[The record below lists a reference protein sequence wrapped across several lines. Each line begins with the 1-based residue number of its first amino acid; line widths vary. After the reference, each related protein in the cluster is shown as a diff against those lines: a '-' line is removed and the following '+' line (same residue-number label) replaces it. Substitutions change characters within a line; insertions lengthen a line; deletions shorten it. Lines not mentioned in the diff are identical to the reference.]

1 MLILNLYC
9 RILSNLGRM
18 KFYIKFLLLI
28 LTFNVNAN
36 DLLSI
41 YQEALE
47 KDPDFNAKKAD
58 LKISKEY
65 LNQARSGLLPQLRFS
80 ASTNWNE
87 YYQERVLQNDYNTF
101 SYNLNLSQPIFR
113 LDSWFVTRQ
122 AKQNY
127 EAAEARFAYQQQ
139 DLMIRVTQAYFKVL
153 SAKSTLKSAEAT
165 EKALNNQYQT
175 VTQRFNSGAAS
186 RIELAEAKS
195 AYNRAQSD
203 RVLAEGNVDISFEEL
218 NSIVG
223 RQVKMVTALNQ
234 DNEFIAPSEAIDS
247 EVKKGRAAN
256 YLIIEAQN
264 RLEAAES
271 NTRSKTANY
280 LPKIDLN
287 ANASRRTSKQYTF
300 DGVESDIELPFSIP
314 TETENRA
321 FSLQFSM
328 PLFTSGLNNSQRRQ
342 ALLQEV
348 KSEEQMIL
356 IERSVVQQ
364 IRSLYTALKTAEL
377 NIISLRTAVD
387 SSKDALEATRL
398 GYELSSRNL
407 IDLLQAERNYSET
420 QNRLSQAMY
429 GFIVTSLQYKQAIGI
444 LRPED
449 IVKINKQFN

>member
-1 MLILNLYC
+1 
-9 RILSNLGRM
+9 M
-18 KFYIKFLLLI
+18 KFYIKFILLI
-28 LTFNVNAN
+28 LSFNVVAN

-195 AYNRAQSD
+195 AFNRAQSD

-223 RQVKMVTALNQ
+223 RQVEMVTPLNQ
-234 DNEFIAPSEAIDS
+234 NNEFIAPSEEINS
-247 EVKKGRAAN
+247 EVTKGREAN
-256 YLIIEAQN
+256 YLIIEARN

-300 DGVESDIELPFSIP
+300 DGFDSDVDLPFSIP
-314 TETENRA
+314 TETENRV
-321 FSLQFSM
+321 FSIQFSM
-328 PLFTSGLNNSQRRQ
+328 PLFTSGLNSSQRRQ

-377 NIISLRTAVD
+377 NIVSLRTAVD

-420 QNRLSQAMY
+420 QNRHSQAIY
-429 GFIVTSLQYKQAIGI
+429 GFIVTSLQYKQAIGT

-449 IVKINKQFN
+449 IVKINEQFN

>member
-1 MLILNLYC
+1 
-9 RILSNLGRM
+9 M
-18 KFYIKFLLLI
+18 KFYIKFLILI
-28 LTFNVNAN
+28 FSFNLTGN

-41 YQEALE
+41 YEEALE

-58 LKISKEY
+58 LKISKEFF
-65 LNQARSGLLPQLRFS
+65 NQARSGLLPQVRFS

-87 YYQERVLQNDYNTF
+87 YYQEKVLQNDYNTF
-101 SYNLNLSQPIFR
+101 NYNLNLSQPIFR
-113 LDSWFVTRQ
+113 LDSWFVTQQ

-165 EKALNNQYQT
+165 EKALNNQFET
-175 VTQRFNSGAAS
+175 VTERFNSGAAS
-186 RIELAEAKS
+186 KIELAEAKS
-195 AYNRAQSD
+195 AFNRAQSD

-223 RQVKMVTALNQ
+223 RQIKMVTPLNQ
-234 DNEFIAPSEAIDS
+234 NSEFIAPLEDIDL
-247 EVKKGRAAN
+247 EVKKGQELN
-256 YLIIEAQN
+256 YLIIEARN

-271 NTRSKTANY
+271 NTKSKTANY
-280 LPKIDLN
+280 LPRIDLN

-300 DGVESDIELPFSIP
+300 DGVESDIDLPFSIP
-314 TETENRA
+314 TETENRT
-321 FSLQFSM
+321 FSIQFSV
-328 PLFTSGLNNSQRRQ
+328 PLFTSGLNSSQRRQ

-348 KSEEQMIL
+348 RTEEQMIL
-356 IERSVVQQ
+356 IERNVTQQ

-377 NIISLRTAVD
+377 NIISLRIAVE

-398 GYELSSRNL
+398 GYDLGSRNL
-407 IDLLQAERNYSET
+407 IDLLQAERNSSET

-429 GFIVTSLQYKQAIGI
+429 GFIVTSLQYKQAIGT

-449 IVKINKQFN
+449 IVKINEQFN

>member
-1 MLILNLYC
+1 
-9 RILSNLGRM
+9 M

-28 LTFNVNAN
+28 LSFNVVAN

-195 AYNRAQSD
+195 AFNRAQSD

-223 RQVKMVTALNQ
+223 RQVEMVTPLNQ
-234 DNEFIAPSEAIDS
+234 NSEFIAPSEEINS
-247 EVKKGRAAN
+247 EVTKGREAN
-256 YLIIEAQN
+256 YLIIEARN

-300 DGVESDIELPFSIP
+300 DGFDSDVDLPFSIP

-321 FSLQFSM
+321 FSIQFSM

-348 KSEEQMIL
+348 KTEEQMIL

-377 NIISLRTAVD
+377 NIVSLRTAVD
-387 SSKDALEATRL
+387 SSKDALDATRL

-449 IVKINKQFN
+449 IVKINEQFN

>member
-1 MLILNLYC
+1 
-9 RILSNLGRM
+9 M
-18 KFYIKFLLLI
+18 KFYIKFLILI
-28 LTFNVNAN
+28 FSFNLTGN

-41 YQEALE
+41 YEEALE

-58 LKISKEY
+58 LKISKEFF
-65 LNQARSGLLPQLRFS
+65 NQARSGLLPQVRFS

-101 SYNLNLSQPIFR
+101 NYNLNLSQPIFR
-113 LDSWFVTRQ
+113 LDSWFVTQQ

-165 EKALNNQYQT
+165 EKALNNQFET
-175 VTQRFNSGAAS
+175 VTERFNSGAAS
-186 RIELAEAKS
+186 KIELAEAKS
-195 AYNRAQSD
+195 AFNRAQSD

-223 RQVKMVTALNQ
+223 RQIKMVTPLNQ
-234 DNEFIAPSEAIDS
+234 NSEFIAPLEDIDL
-247 EVKKGRAAN
+247 EVKKGQELN
-256 YLIIEAQN
+256 YLIIEARN

-271 NTRSKTANY
+271 NTKSKTANY
-280 LPKIDLN
+280 LPRMDLN

-300 DGVESDIELPFSIP
+300 DGVESDIDLPFSIP
-314 TETENRA
+314 TETENRT
-321 FSLQFSM
+321 FSIQFSV
-328 PLFTSGLNNSQRRQ
+328 PLFTSGLNSSQRRQ

-348 KSEEQMIL
+348 RTEEQMIL
-356 IERSVVQQ
+356 IERNVTQQ

-377 NIISLRTAVD
+377 NIISLRIAVE

-398 GYELSSRNL
+398 GYDLGSRNL
-407 IDLLQAERNYSET
+407 IDLLQAERNSSET

-429 GFIVTSLQYKQAIGI
+429 GFIVTSLQYKQAIGT

-449 IVKINKQFN
+449 IVKINEQFN

>member
-1 MLILNLYC
+1 
-9 RILSNLGRM
+9 M

-28 LTFNVNAN
+28 LSFNVVAN

-195 AYNRAQSD
+195 AFNRAQSD

-223 RQVKMVTALNQ
+223 RQVEMVTPLNQ
-234 DNEFIAPSEAIDS
+234 NSEFIAPSEEINS
-247 EVKKGRAAN
+247 EVIKGREAN
-256 YLIIEAQN
+256 YLIIEARN

-300 DGVESDIELPFSIP
+300 DGFDSDVDLPFSIP

-321 FSLQFSM
+321 FSIQFSM

-348 KSEEQMIL
+348 KTEEQMIL

-377 NIISLRTAVD
+377 NIVSLRTAVD

-429 GFIVTSLQYKQAIGI
+429 GFIVTSLQYKQAIGT

-449 IVKINKQFN
+449 IVKINEQFN

>member
-1 MLILNLYC
+1 
-9 RILSNLGRM
+9 M

-28 LTFNVNAN
+28 LTFNVAAN

-87 YYQERVLQNDYNTF
+87 YYQERILQNDYNTF

-113 LDSWFVTRQ
+113 LDSWFVSRQ

-165 EKALNNQYQT
+165 EKALNNQYQA

-223 RQVKMVTALNQ
+223 RQVKMITPLNQ
-234 DNEFIAPSEAIDS
+234 ENEFIAPLEDIDS
-247 EVKKGRAAN
+247 EVNKGRVAN
-256 YLIIEAQN
+256 YLIIEAKN

-271 NTRSKTANY
+271 NTRSKTANF
-280 LPKIDLN
+280 LPKVDLN

-300 DGVESDIELPFSIP
+300 DGFDSDVDLPFSIP

-321 FSLQFSM
+321 FSIQFSM
-328 PLFTSGLNNSQRRQ
+328 PLFTSGLNSSQRRQ

-420 QNRLSQAMY
+420 QNRLSQAIY
-429 GFIVTSLQYKQAIGI
+429 GFIVTSLQYKQAIGT

-449 IVKINKQFN
+449 IVKINEQFN

>member
-1 MLILNLYC
+1 
-9 RILSNLGRM
+9 M
-18 KFYIKFLLLI
+18 KFYIKFLLII
-28 LTFNVNAN
+28 LTFNVAAN

-87 YYQERVLQNDYNTF
+87 YYQERILQNDYNTF

-113 LDSWFVTRQ
+113 LDSWFVSRQ

-165 EKALNNQYQT
+165 EKALNNQYQA

-223 RQVKMVTALNQ
+223 RQVKMVTPLNQ
-234 DNEFIAPSEAIDS
+234 ENEFIAPLEEIDS
-247 EVKKGRAAN
+247 EVNKGRVAN
-256 YLIIEAQN
+256 YLIIEAKN

-271 NTRSKTANY
+271 NTRSKTANF
-280 LPKIDLN
+280 LPKVDLN

-300 DGVESDIELPFSIP
+300 DGFDSDVDLPFSIP

-321 FSLQFSM
+321 FSIQFSM
-328 PLFTSGLNNSQRRQ
+328 PLFTSGLNSSQRRQ

-377 NIISLRTAVD
+377 NIVSLRTAVD

-420 QNRLSQAMY
+420 QNRLSQAIY
-429 GFIVTSLQYKQAIGI
+429 GFIVTSLQYKQAIGT

-449 IVKINKQFN
+449 IVKINEQFN

>member
-1 MLILNLYC
+1 
-9 RILSNLGRM
+9 M

-28 LTFNVNAN
+28 LTFNVAAN

-87 YYQERVLQNDYNTF
+87 YYQERILQNDYNTF

-113 LDSWFVTRQ
+113 LDSWFASRQ

-165 EKALNNQYQT
+165 EKALNNQYQA

-223 RQVKMVTALNQ
+223 RQVKMVTPLNQ
-234 DNEFIAPSEAIDS
+234 DNEFIAPLEEIDS
-247 EVKKGRAAN
+247 EVNKGRVAN
-256 YLIIEAQN
+256 YLIIEAKN

-271 NTRSKTANY
+271 NTRSKTANF
-280 LPKIDLN
+280 LPKVDLN

-300 DGVESDIELPFSIP
+300 DGFDSDVDLPFSIP

-321 FSLQFSM
+321 FSIQFSM
-328 PLFTSGLNNSQRRQ
+328 PLFTSGLNSSQRRQ

-377 NIISLRTAVD
+377 NIVSLRTAVD

-420 QNRLSQAMY
+420 QNRLSQAIY
-429 GFIVTSLQYKQAIGI
+429 GFIVTSLQYKQAIGT

-449 IVKINKQFN
+449 IVKINEQFN

>member
-1 MLILNLYC
+1 
-9 RILSNLGRM
+9 M

-28 LTFNVNAN
+28 LSFNVVAN

-195 AYNRAQSD
+195 AFNRAQSD

-223 RQVKMVTALNQ
+223 RQVEMVTPLNQ
-234 DNEFIAPSEAIDS
+234 NSEFIAPSEEINS
-247 EVKKGRAAN
+247 EVTKGREAN
-256 YLIIEAQN
+256 YLIIEARN

-300 DGVESDIELPFSIP
+300 DGFDSDVDLPFSIP

-321 FSLQFSM
+321 FSIQFSM

-348 KSEEQMIL
+348 KTEEQMIL

-377 NIISLRTAVD
+377 NIVSLRTAVD

-449 IVKINKQFN
+449 IVKINEQFN

>member
-1 MLILNLYC
+1 
-9 RILSNLGRM
+9 M

-28 LTFNVNAN
+28 LTFNVAAN

-87 YYQERVLQNDYNTF
+87 YYQERILQNDYNTF

-113 LDSWFVTRQ
+113 LDSWFVSRQ

-165 EKALNNQYQT
+165 EKALNNQYQA

-223 RQVKMVTALNQ
+223 RQVKMVTPLNQ
-234 DNEFIAPSEAIDS
+234 ENEFIAPLEEIDS
-247 EVKKGRAAN
+247 EVNKGRVAN
-256 YLIIEAQN
+256 YLIIEAKN

-271 NTRSKTANY
+271 NTRSKTANF
-280 LPKIDLN
+280 LPKVDLN

-300 DGVESDIELPFSIP
+300 DGFDSDVDLPFSIP
-314 TETENRA
+314 TETENRV
-321 FSLQFSM
+321 FSIQFSM
-328 PLFTSGLNNSQRRQ
+328 PLFTSGLNSSQRRQ

-377 NIISLRTAVD
+377 NIVSLRTAVD

-420 QNRLSQAMY
+420 QNRLSQAIY
-429 GFIVTSLQYKQAIGI
+429 GFIVTSLQYKQAIGT

-449 IVKINKQFN
+449 IVKINEQFN

>member
-1 MLILNLYC
+1 
-9 RILSNLGRM
+9 M
-18 KFYIKFLLLI
+18 KFYIKFLILI
-28 LTFNVNAN
+28 FSFNLTGN

-41 YQEALE
+41 YEEALE

-58 LKISKEY
+58 LKISKEFF
-65 LNQARSGLLPQLRFS
+65 NQARSGLLPQVRFS

-87 YYQERVLQNDYNTF
+87 YYQERVLLNDDNTF
-101 SYNLNLSQPIFR
+101 NYNLNLRQPIFR
-113 LDSWFVTRQ
+113 LDSWFVTQQ

-186 RIELAEAKS
+186 IIELAEAKS
-195 AYNRAQSD
+195 AFNRAQSD

-223 RQVKMVTALNQ
+223 RQIKMVTPLNQ
-234 DNEFIAPSEAIDS
+234 NSEFIAPLEGIDL
-247 EVKKGRAAN
+247 EVKKGQELN
-256 YLIIEAQN
+256 YLIIEARN

-271 NTRSKTANY
+271 NTKSKTANY
-280 LPKIDLN
+280 LPRIDLN

-300 DGVESDIELPFSIP
+300 DGVESDIDLPFSIP
-314 TETENRA
+314 TETENRT
-321 FSLQFSM
+321 FSIQFSV
-328 PLFTSGLNNSQRRQ
+328 PLFTSGLNSSQRRQ

-348 KSEEQMIL
+348 RTEEQMIL
-356 IERSVVQQ
+356 IERNVTQQ

-377 NIISLRTAVD
+377 NIISLRIAVE

-398 GYELSSRNL
+398 GYDLGSRNL
-407 IDLLQAERNYSET
+407 IDLLQAERNSSET

-429 GFIVTSLQYKQAIGI
+429 GFIVTSLQYKQAIGT

-449 IVKINKQFN
+449 IVKIN

>member
-1 MLILNLYC
+1 
-9 RILSNLGRM
+9 M

-28 LTFNVNAN
+28 LSFNVVAN

-101 SYNLNLSQPIFR
+101 NYNLNLSQPLFR

-139 DLMIRVTQAYFKVL
+139 DLMIKVTQAYFKVL

-186 RIELAEAKS
+186 RIELAESKS
-195 AYNRAQSD
+195 AFNRAQSD

-223 RQVKMVTALNQ
+223 RQVKMVTPLNQ
-234 DNEFIAPSEAIDS
+234 ENEFIAPSEEINS
-247 EVKKGRAAN
+247 EVMKGREAN
-256 YLIIEAQN
+256 YLIIEARN

-300 DGVESDIELPFSIP
+300 DGVESDIDLPFSIP

-321 FSLQFSM
+321 FSIQFSM

-348 KSEEQMIL
+348 KTEEQMVL
-356 IERSVVQQ
+356 IERSVIQQ

-377 NIISLRTAVD
+377 NIVSLRTAVD
-387 SSKDALEATRL
+387 SSQDALEATRL

-420 QNRLSQAMY
+420 QNRLSQAIY
-429 GFIVTSLQYKQAIGI
+429 GFIVTSLQYKQAIGT

-449 IVKINKQFN
+449 IVKINEQFN